1 MSSEITATGPTAPP
15 VAVPNQP
22 HVDSGDET
30 TVVALAEEET
40 MLVLAPANGVT
51 YIDEP
56 RVAGF
61 VAAHRLGDYV
71 DAAVRL
77 ARQCFPKAKG
87 FALEMFGE
95 PGEYGERLFVD
106 VTTGAGVDESIR
118 QYHDF
123 IKRWVAST
131 PPWVTDLMGLSTDL
145 R

>member
-1 MSSEITATGPTAPP
+1 MSSETSVTGPTATP
-15 VAVPNQP
+15 VAIPTQP

-30 TVVALAEEET
+30 TAVALAEEET
-40 MLVLAPANGVT
+40 VFTLAPATGVT

-61 VAAHRLGDYV
+61 VEAHRLGGYV
-71 DAAVRL
+71 DAAVAL
-77 ARQCFPKAKG
+77 ARKCFPKAKG

-95 PGEYGERLFVD
+95 PGEYGERLYLD
-106 VTTGAGVDESIR
+106 VAVGGVDESLR
-118 QYHDF
+118 QRREF
-123 IKRWVAST
+123 VKQWIAAT